1 MFIINKC
8 KQPNL
13 KKIGTNDLWNR
24 NNIYIYYF
32 TIKNIP
38 ITTIT
43 FYHSNWYLLRN
54 KFISNKKKKKEQQ
67 LRNNSAYF
75 EILFVYVLSRTLCI
89 LEK

>member
-32 TIKNIP
+32 TIENIV

-43 FYHSNWYLLRN
+43 FYRLNWYLLRN
-54 KFISNKKKKKEQQ
+54 KFISNKKKKEQQ
-67 LRNNSAYF
+67 LRNIPS
-75 EILFVYVLSRTLCI
+75 ILKFSSYTYIYVHYA

>member
-13 KKIGTNDLWNR
+13 KKIGTNDLWSR

-54 KFISNKKKKKEQQ
+54 KFISNKKKKKKS
-67 LRNNSAYF
+67 NNFETTLPILKFSSYMYYHVHYAY
-75 EILFVYVLSRTLCI
+75 
-89 LEK
+89 